1 MENIFKVGYAKVNVT
16 PPMGIKIAGYYQ
28 VRIAD
33 GVLDEL
39 EAVALTF
46 NLNDVTTAIVAIDCL
61 GISKAFA
68 DKCKDAIVKKT
79 GLDRDALFLHGT
91 HTHTGPVIEID
102 RPSSEDN
109 GIIAKNNEF
118 LIDRIS
124 DAVMLSLQDLKP
136 AKMGYGIGQAPNISF
151 IRRFI
156 MKDGSTKTNPGVNNP
171 DIVGTKGEVDERVSV
186 LRFDREGA
194 ETIVVANFGTH
205 PDTIG
210 GTKISGDWPAFT
222 RKFVEQSI
230 DNTKCIFLNGAEGDV
245 NHVNVFP
252 KGGDLN
258 NMFIDFDD
266 VSRGYSHSI
275 HMGRVVAGAVMQ
287 VYEKVNYIPVE
298 NLSYSYTAI
307 DFKPNKGTPEEL
319 VTAHQ
324 IMDMHKAGRDDEL
337 PYKGMWLT
345 TMLAKSNRMIM
356 LENVPDILP
365 MYFSAISLGKVA
377 FYGIPGEPF
386 SAIGS
391 ALKQTEGY
399 ELVIPCCLTNGY
411 NGYFP
416 TSDAYDGYE
425 GNNARWVVGTAEKII
440 EDGKTILKN
449 LNK

>member
-1 MENIFKVGYAKVNVT
+1 MDNIFKVGYAKVNIT
-16 PPMGIKIAGYYQ
+16 PPMGIKISGYYQ

-46 NLNDVTTAIVAIDCL
+46 NLNDVTTAIVSIDCL

-68 DKCKDAIVKKT
+68 DRCKDAIVKKT

-102 RPSSEDN
+102 RPSSEDG

-136 AKMGYGIGQAPNISF
+136 AKMGYGIGQAPNISY

-171 DIVGTKGEVDERVSV
+171 DIVGTKGTVDERVSV
-186 LRFDREGA
+186 VRFDREGA
-194 ETIVVANFGTH
+194 ETIVLANFGTH

-210 GTKISGDWPAFT
+210 GTKISGDWPGFT
-222 RKFVEQSI
+222 RRFVEKSI

-258 NMFIDFDD
+258 GMFIDFDD
-266 VSRGYSHSI
+266 VSRGYSHAI
-275 HMGRVVAGAVMQ
+275 HMGRVVTGAIMQ
-287 VYEKVNYIPVE
+287 VYENVKYVPVE
-298 NLSYSYTAI
+298 TLKYAYTPI
-307 DFKPNKGTPEEL
+307 DFEPNKGTAEEL
-319 VTAHQ
+319 VTAHE
-324 IMDMHKAGRDDEL
+324 IMEIHKAGRDSEL
-337 PYKGMWLT
+337 PYKGLMLT
-345 TMLAKSNRMIM
+345 TILAKSNRMIM
-356 LENVPDILP
+356 LENAPDILP
-365 MYFSAISLGKVA
+365 MYFSAISLGPIS
-377 FYGIPGEPF
+377 FFGIPGEPF
-386 SAIGS
+386 TAVGA
-391 ALKQTEGY
+391 ALKETEGF

-416 TSDAYDGYE
+416 TKDAFNGYE
-425 GNNARWVVGTAEKII
+425 GVNARWKEGTAEKII
-440 EDGKTILKN
+440 EEGQKILKN
-449 LNK
+449 LR